1 MNIGCIIVGG
11 FDQSRFLLDRGE
23 SLALQ
28 RGASESPIPGF
39 SMLRILTMYTYI
51 YIYIYVERE
60 REIDRE
66 RDIL

>member
-51 YIYIYVERE
+51 YIERE